1 MNEQI
6 QQTYK
11 SNDTE
16 EWLDVVWTRPIGYQW
31 ARFFN
36 ALNVHPNTVT
46 IMSMMIGVASAFFF
60 VDGSYRTEGMEG
72 LLYNIIGVLLLAWAN
87 FYDSADGQLA
97 RMTGKKTQLGRILD
111 GAAGDVWFF
120 AIYHALTIRFYFHLE
135 LEFQWLGIENTERNS
150 IIATLIFYALAW
162 FSGIFLHA
170 RQCGLS
176 DYYRQIHLFFLKG
189 KEGSELDNSAQQQA
203 IYQQTP
209 WKGNVIYKL
218 FLLTYINYTRSQ
230 EKQTPQFQQL
240 WRQLQQQYGSVDKV
254 PQPFRERFR
263 QLSLPMMKW
272 ANILTFNTRAITLYI
287 SCLIDF
293 PWLYLLMEMTV
304 FTGLYLYMR
313 HTHEQFCKKINN
325 EAISSKKIQGII
337 FDYGGTIDTN
347 ALHWS
352 EVLWEG
358 YEQVGIPVSKEEF
371 RTSYVTAERAL
382 AKHPYIRPEHNFLD
396 LLTIKC
402 DLETRDLTER
412 NIWKVSDME
421 RKEKSDA
428 VANYCYQYVL
438 KVLEE
443 SRPVIAQLAET
454 YPLVLVSNFYGNI
467 ETILKDFHLTY
478 FQRVIESAVVGVRKP
493 DPKIFQLGVDALREV
508 TGKSAEELPANEI
521 LVVGDSFSKDIV
533 PASKIGCQTVW
544 MKGIGWGEEDVD
556 ESVPTHII
564 HHLKELPKVLQQA

>member
-46 IMSMMIGVASAFFF
+46 IMSMVIGVASAFFF

-120 AIYHALTIRFYFHLE
+120 AIYHALTIRFYFHHE
-135 LEFQWLGIENTERNS
+135 LEFQWLGIENTERTS

-162 FSGIFLHA
+162 LSGIFLHA

-189 KEGSELDNSAQQQA
+189 KEGSELDNSAQQRA

-218 FLLTYINYTRSQ
+218 FLITYINYTRSQ

-254 PQPFRERFR
+254 PQPFREKFR

-272 ANILTFNTRAITLYI
+272 ANILTFNTRTITLYI

-325 EAISSKKIQGII
+325 EAHTSEKIQGII

-358 YEQVGIPVSKEEF
+358 YEQIGIPVSKEEF
-371 RTSYVTAERAL
+371 RTSYVIAERAL

-402 DLETRDLTER
+402 DLETKDLTER
-412 NIWKVSDME
+412 GIWKVSDME

-478 FQRVIESAVVGVRKP
+478 FKRVIESAVVGVRKP
-493 DPKIFQLGVDALREV
+493 DPKIFQLGVDALRKV
-508 TGKSAEELPANEI
+508 TGKSADELPANDI

-544 MKGIGWGEEDVD
+544 MKGVGWGEEEVD

-564 HHLKELPKVLQQA
+564 HQLKELPKVLPQA

>member
-46 IMSMMIGVASAFFF
+46 IMSMVIGVASAFFF

-72 LLYNIIGVLLLAWAN
+72 LLYNIIAVLLLAWAN

-120 AIYHALTIRFYFHLE
+120 AIYHALTIRFYFHHE

-218 FLLTYINYTRSQ
+218 FLITYINYTRSQ

-240 WRQLQQQYGSVDKV
+240 WKQLQQQYGSVDKV

-325 EAISSKKIQGII
+325 KAISSKKIQGII

-358 YEQVGIPVSKEEF
+358 YEQAGISVSKEEF

-402 DLETRDLTER
+402 DLETKDLTER

-508 TGKSAEELPANEI
+508 TGKSADELPANNI
-521 LVVGDSFSKDIV
+521 LVVGDSYSKDIV

-544 MKGIGWGEEDVD
+544 MKGVGWGEEEVD

-564 HHLKELPKVLQQA
+564 HQLKELPKVLPQA